1 MTPHVP
7 RMTLA
12 TDADISAHEWA
23 AVQDLLHD
31 LQAEED
37 REHLAYLYGQW
48 RLSIRAFR
56 RVEARRMTAMEPTE
70 TDLLFH
76 KACIT
81 DLMSFGTL
89 LQIAAKNHADEEL
102 AKYGVRRDVVEA
114 ILRDLHNTFDEWH
127 AQIPQDRVDH
137 LSAAI
142 FDAAP
147 ELNLSN
153 PRA

>member
-1 MTPHVP
+1 MPIAP
-7 RMTLA
+7 EK
-12 TDADISAHEWA
+12 DSSAPEWA
-23 AVQDLLHD
+23 FVQELLHD

-37 REHLAYLYGQW
+37 REQLAYLYGQW

-89 LQIAAKNHADEEL
+89 LQIAAQRHPAEEL
-102 AKYGVRRDVVEA
+102 ASCGIRLDV
-114 ILRDLHNTFDEWH
+114 I
-127 AQIPQDRVDH
+127 
-137 LSAAI
+137 
-142 FDAAP
+142 
-147 ELNLSN
+147 
-153 PRA
+153 

>member
-1 MTPHVP
+1 MPIAPETEP
-7 RMTLA
+7 
-12 TDADISAHEWA
+12 SAPEWA
-23 AVQDLLHD
+23 FVQELLHD

-37 REHLAYLYGQW
+37 REQLAYLYGQW

-56 RVEARRMTAMEPTE
+56 RVEARRMTAMDPTE

-76 KACIT
+76 KACVT

-89 LQIAAKNHADEEL
+89 LQIAAQDHSVAEL
-102 AKYGVRRDVVEA
+102 ASCGIRIDVIEA

-127 AQIPQDRVDH
+127 AQIPAARVDS
-137 LSAAI
+137 LAATI
-142 FDAAP
+142 FDATP
-147 ELNLSN
+147 ELNFPS

>member
-1 MTPHVP
+1 MTRHVAFMP
-7 RMTLA
+7 LA
-12 TDADISAHEWA
+12 GDSGISTREWA
-23 AVQDLLHD
+23 AVQDLLRD

-37 REHLAYLYGQW
+37 REHLALLYGQW

-56 RVEARRMTAMEPTE
+56 RVEARRMTAIEPTE

-76 KACIT
+76 KACIA

-89 LQIAAKNHADEEL
+89 LQIAAKEHADEEL
-102 AKYGVRRDVVEA
+102 AQYGIRREVIEA

-127 AQIPQDRVDH
+127 AQILQGRLDH

-153 PRA
+153 PPA